1 MCTNEKID
9 IEILNGQTMIK
20 SWKTK
25 VKLELIYIIN
35 PIPGHITFSRF
46 FFLHIAIL
54 ALFATD
60 LLASRIVLMFPIITY
75 SEFVDQLPVSFFLF
89 YTNGY

>member
-20 SWKTK
+20 TWKTK
-25 VKLELIYIIN
+25 VKLELIYVIN

-46 FFLHIAIL
+46 LLYIAIL

-60 LLASRIVLMFPIITY
+60 LLASRIVLMFPIMTY
-75 SEFVDQLPVSFFLF
+75 SEFVDQLPVFFFLF